1 MKLFDKCIEDI
12 DNWFEV
18 FNKFG
23 ATGNRRYEE
32 LMQTYAIKVD
42 KYILEIEEEGL
53 SYMFYNEILKNKGY
67 TRNNINFIR
76 GVTKC

>member
-1 MKLFDKCIEDI
+1 MKLFDKCIENI
-12 DNWFEV
+12 DNWFDA

-23 ATGNRRYEE
+23 ATGNKIYEE

-53 SYMFYNEILKNKGY
+53 SYMFYNEILNNKGY